1 MLEKHYT
8 LEQAVKT
15 FFADAPITVSTL
27 RSAIKKRK
35 LQATMPEGKL
45 LVTEAWLVEWLNRC
59 RVSAN
64 LPDCGSGLRNEDE
77 PARWIILDG
86 AKQCSTRCGKAD
98 LERAQRALARYIQ
111 QKYQPPKGLGQD
123 LLGHR
128 GSGGLPQ
135 GLLRSLRL

>member
-45 LVTEAWLVEWLNRC
+45 LVTESWLVEWLNRC
-59 RVSAN
+59 RVTDN
-64 LPDCGSGLRNEDE
+64 LPDCGSSPPSAGELAPGSSKTVRND
-77 PARWIILDG
+77 A
-86 AKQCSTRCGKAD
+86 
-98 LERAQRALARYIQ
+98 ALAAARLILN
-111 QKYQPPKGLGQD
+111 K
-123 LLGHR
+123 
-128 GSGGLPQ
+128 
-135 GLLRSLRL
+135 RS